1 MKDKI
6 ESIAKKFLNKQVIM
20 YIIFGVLTTLV
31 NLGISLFLEGVFN
44 INGAWASAIGIFHK
58 P

>member
-1 MKDKI
+1 MKEKI
-6 ESIAKKFLNKQVIM
+6 ESLLKKFLNKQVIM

-44 INGAWASAIGIFHK
+44 INDLG
-58 P
+58 